1 MTNPNSPTENVKR
14 PIQQAAA
21 QPWVEPLARFGFAA
35 KGVVYFVV
43 GLLAAQAAFTTGGK
57 TTDTSGALEE
67 IVVQPFGKF
76 LLSLVTVGIIG
87 YVLWRLVQTIL
98 DPEHAG
104 QRLNAKRIGQRIGY
118 AVSGLAYAALAFTA
132 IKLILGGERHHSN
145 ATQDWT
151 ARVLTQPFGQWLV
164 GLAGAIAIGVAVSY
178 FYKSYK
184 GKFRQKFKLHEM
196 TPSEQTWAVRFG
208 RFGIA
213 ARGVV
218 FSIIGVFLIKA
229 ALQTDASQ
237 VKGLGQVLAA
247 LAQQPTG
254 PWILGVV
261 ALGLIAYGIYS
272 LVEARYR
279 RINPSA

>member
-1 MTNPNSPTENVKR
+1 MTTPNSPPENLKQ
-14 PIQQAAA
+14 PIRQAAA
-21 QPWVEPLARFGFAA
+21 QPWVEPLARLGFAA
-35 KGVVYFVV
+35 KGIVYFVV
-43 GLLAAQAAFTTGGK
+43 GLLAAQAAFTSGGK

-67 IVVQPFGKF
+67 IVIQPFGKF
-76 LLSLVTVGIIG
+76 LLALVTVGIIG

-104 QRLNAKRIGQRIGY
+104 QRLNAKRIVQRVGY
-118 AVSGLAYAALAFTA
+118 AFSGLAYAGLALTA
-132 IKLILGGERHHSN
+132 IKLILGAGRNQSN

-151 ARVLTQPFGQWLV
+151 ARLLAQPFGQWLV

-184 GKFRQKFKLHEM
+184 GKFRQKFKLHQM

-218 FSIIGVFLIKA
+218 FSIIGIFLIKA
-229 ALQTDASQ
+229 ALQADASQ
-237 VKGLGQVLAA
+237 AKGLGQTLAT
-247 LAQQPTG
+247 LAQQPAG

-279 RINPSA
+279 HINPSA